1 MKTNFVLAIITIIV
15 GIFIHIT
22 ILKKKKNFKNNIFIA
37 LLIGVI
43 SMTILIYPLEQEY
56 TNAYT
61 RLLASFFYA
70 IKCAGMG
77 QDLDILS
84 TIDMNG
90 IAGYFYFI
98 FINILFI
105 IMPILTVG
113 FILSFLEDVFVK
125 IRLSL
130 VKNKEIHIFSEV
142 NEKSIL
148 LAKRLQNKK
157 NIQVVFT
164 NVADKS
170 KINIKSINMKEK
182 ITNIKLKNKLKIEFY
197 VISSNEDENLNVT
210 LELIKKYKE
219 KENIK
224 INVINDSEGALTI
237 LDSTDKGKITLEI
250 INEKERAVFNLLNE
264 KPTFLNSINKTISI
278 LIVGCGN
285 LGKEFLKDA
294 TWCSMIEG
302 YELKILVID
311 TRANEIKENINV
323 EAPEFLKNYNIA
335 FLNADIKSNK
345 SLETIKQQKD
355 INYILVSMDNDE
367 KNLETA
373 IMLRRLFLR
382 EYLTEPII
390 NLWVSNKYKRE
401 QIAKIVNE
409 KKNSYHLNTFG
420 SIENLY
426 YQNNIVDSELEKLAI
441 QIHLCYD
448 PEDTKLKRYNLL
460 EYNKR
465 SSRASALHIKYKI
478 YSVLIEQFTD
488 DMKVNQKLFRQKY
501 TKKIEDILTRNEHE
515 RWVAYT
521 RSIGYVSASIEE
533 VERYYEKAN
542 NYVYYL
548 ARMHPALVEFNK
560 LNKVS
565 KELSKICKEKID
577 LIESD
582 RRIVK
587 NIYEKIEL

>member
-15 GIFIHIT
+15 GIIIHIT
-22 ILKKKKNFKNNIFIA
+22 ILKKKKDFKNNIFLA
-37 LLIGVI
+37 LLTGVI
-43 SMTILIYPLEQEY
+43 AMTILIYPLEQEY
-56 TNAYT
+56 TNTFT

-77 QDLDILS
+77 QNLDILS
-84 TIDMNG
+84 QINMNG
-90 IAGYFYFI
+90 ITGHFYFI
-98 FINILFI
+98 LINLLFI
-105 IMPILTVG
+105 IMPIIAVG
-113 FILSFLEDVFVK
+113 FILTFLEDVFVK
-125 IRLSL
+125 IRLAL
-130 VKNKEIHIFSEV
+130 VKAKELHIFSEV

-148 LAKRLQNKK
+148 LAKRLQNQK
-157 NIQVVFT
+157 NVQVVFT
-164 NVADKS
+164 NVTDKS
-170 KINIKSINMKEK
+170 KINIRSINMTEK
-182 ITNIKLKNKLKIEFY
+182 ITSIKLRNNLKIEFY
-197 VISSNEDENLNVT
+197 MISSNADENLNKT
-210 LELIKKYKE
+210 LELIAKYKE
-219 KENIK
+219 EENIK
-224 INVINDSEGALTI
+224 INVINDSEEASTI
-237 LDSTDKGKITLEI
+237 LDSTDKGKITIEI

-264 KPTFLNSINKTISI
+264 KPTFLNSINNTISI
-278 LIVGCGN
+278 LIVGCGK

-302 YELKILVID
+302 HKLKILVID
-311 TRANEIKENINV
+311 TKADEIKESINV
-323 EAPEFLKNYNIA
+323 EAPEFLKNYDIT
-335 FLNADIKSNK
+335 FLNTDIKSDQ
-345 SLETIKQQKD
+345 SLAILKQRND
-355 INYILVSMDNDE
+355 INYILVSMDSDE

-390 NLWVSNKYKRE
+390 NLWVSNEYKRE
-401 QIAKIVNE
+401 QIANIVNE
-409 KKNSYHLNTFG
+409 KKNSYNLNTFG

-448 PEDTKLKRYNLL
+448 PEDTQLKRYNLL

-478 YSVLIEQFTD
+478 YSILKEEFTN
-488 DMKVNQKLFRQKY
+488 DMKENQKKFKQKY
-501 TKKIEDILTRNEHE
+501 SKKIEDELTKNEHE

-521 RSIGYVSASIEE
+521 RSIGYVQASTKE
-533 VERYYEKAN
+533 VKQYYEKSK

-560 LNKVS
+560 LDKLS

-577 LIESD
+577 LVAND